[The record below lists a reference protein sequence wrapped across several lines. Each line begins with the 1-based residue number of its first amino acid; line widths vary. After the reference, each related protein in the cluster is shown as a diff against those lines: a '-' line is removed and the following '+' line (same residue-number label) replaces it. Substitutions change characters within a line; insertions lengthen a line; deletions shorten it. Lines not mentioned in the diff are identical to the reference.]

1 MWRNYLKER
10 QVQVEAYMQT
20 LAPAQSGPLSRM
32 MESMRYS
39 LFAGGKRLR
48 PILLLAAADT
58 VGGDGRQFL
67 HSACALEMIHTYSL
81 IHDDLPA
88 MDDDDYRRGR
98 LTNHKVFG
106 DGMAV
111 LAGDGLLTMA
121 FETLLSQPGVTPEI
135 RTRVALEVAQAA
147 GPFGMVGGQAIDLDS
162 EGQQPT
168 PEIMMLMHRLKTGA
182 LFRASLRAGALLAG
196 GSFTHAGTNRAGS
209 VARWDGS
216 TWSRVGTNTASKDVR
231 SLAFD
236 SQGRLLV
243 GGAFDSGWQAANSSD
258 TNNFSDGIVMTVYL
272 GPKLEVLGTNS
283 EVIVSGER
291 ISVDKGTDFEDV
303 MPIGSSRSRTFRLM
317 NLGTENLT
325 ISNAAFSGPG
335 AATFAVAGMP
345 ATISYN
351 SISNIVITFTPPSAP
366 GV

>member
-67 HSACALEMIHTYSL
+67 HSACAMEMIHTYSL

-147 GPFGMVGGQAIDLDS
+147 GPFGMVGGQAIDLGS

-196 GSFTHAGTNRAGS
+196 GSAEAVQKLTEYAEQFGLAFQITDDILDVTGTEAVLGKPIGS
-209 VARWDGS
+209 DEKNHKATYVSMYSLSEAQTMAKEAVARSIGALEEFGDQAW
-216 TWSRVGTNTASKDVR
+216 VLR
-231 SLAFD
+231 SLAEYLLTRD
-236 SQGRLLV
+236 S
-243 GGAFDSGWQAANSSD
+243 
-258 TNNFSDGIVMTVYL
+258 
-272 GPKLEVLGTNS
+272 
-283 EVIVSGER
+283 
-291 ISVDKGTDFEDV
+291 
-303 MPIGSSRSRTFRLM
+303 
-317 NLGTENLT
+317 
-325 ISNAAFSGPG
+325 
-335 AATFAVAGMP
+335 
-345 ATISYN
+345 
-351 SISNIVITFTPPSAP
+351 
-366 GV
+366 

>member
-48 PILLLAAADT
+48 PSLLLAAADT

-168 PEIMMLMHRLKTGA
+168 PEIMTLMHRLKTGA

-196 GSFTHAGTNRAGS
+196 GSAEAVQKLTEYAEQFGLAFQITDDILDVTGTEAVLGKPIGS
-209 VARWDGS
+209 DEKNHKATYVSMYSLSEAQTMAKEAVARSIGALEEFGDQAW
-216 TWSRVGTNTASKDVR
+216 VLR
-231 SLAFD
+231 SLAEYLLTRD
-236 SQGRLLV
+236 S
-243 GGAFDSGWQAANSSD
+243 
-258 TNNFSDGIVMTVYL
+258 
-272 GPKLEVLGTNS
+272 
-283 EVIVSGER
+283 
-291 ISVDKGTDFEDV
+291 
-303 MPIGSSRSRTFRLM
+303 
-317 NLGTENLT
+317 
-325 ISNAAFSGPG
+325 
-335 AATFAVAGMP
+335 
-345 ATISYN
+345 
-351 SISNIVITFTPPSAP
+351 
-366 GV
+366 

>member
-81 IHDDLPA
+81 IHADLPA

-147 GPFGMVGGQAIDLDS
+147 GPFGMVGGQAIDLGS

-196 GSFTHAGTNRAGS
+196 GSAEAVQKLTEYAEQFGLAFQITDDILDVTGTEAVLGKPIGS
-209 VARWDGS
+209 DEKNHKATYVSMYSLSEAQTMAKEAVARSIGALEEFGDQAW
-216 TWSRVGTNTASKDVR
+216 VLR
-231 SLAFD
+231 SLAEYLLTRD
-236 SQGRLLV
+236 S
-243 GGAFDSGWQAANSSD
+243 
-258 TNNFSDGIVMTVYL
+258 
-272 GPKLEVLGTNS
+272 
-283 EVIVSGER
+283 
-291 ISVDKGTDFEDV
+291 
-303 MPIGSSRSRTFRLM
+303 
-317 NLGTENLT
+317 
-325 ISNAAFSGPG
+325 
-335 AATFAVAGMP
+335 
-345 ATISYN
+345 
-351 SISNIVITFTPPSAP
+351 
-366 GV
+366 